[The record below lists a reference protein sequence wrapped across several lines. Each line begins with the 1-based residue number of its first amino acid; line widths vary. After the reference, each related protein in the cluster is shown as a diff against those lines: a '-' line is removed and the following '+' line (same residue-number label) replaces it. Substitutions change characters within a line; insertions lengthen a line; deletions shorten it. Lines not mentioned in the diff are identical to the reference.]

1 MESFQYKDIRDRFHY
16 LCEREYTFLSV
27 DMVNNIVC
35 KIFEPDYVND
45 MLEAGYDLEDLVLN
59 GSKLIGTDDIIVPNG
74 IVYSN
79 KYFAGYLMPFFNG
92 VSIYR
97 YNMHPSK
104 LYDIYSRIE
113 GIVRKCDNLVFP
125 DLLTDGNILINDDM
139 DIKFIDFDGMQIGNY
154 STPVFSRNMGDKSI
168 YCYTKYMDKDLYTK
182 QLDIKGLI
190 YLFMHL
196 LLDVDMGYLDKYRGD
211 EQLKQLNQFFND
223 LHIDNDDLIN
233 KICYLYTDDVEN
245 EYLGDTAKYICDNY
259 FAELVCENGCCEK
272 RLIKKL

>member
-27 DMVNNIVC
+27 DRVDNIVC
-35 KIFEPDYVND
+35 KIFEPDFVHD
-45 MLEAGYDLEDLVLN
+45 MLEAGYDLENLVLN
-59 GSKLIGTDDIIVPNG
+59 GSKLIGSDEIIVPNG

-97 YNMHPSK
+97 YSIEPSK

-113 GIVRKCDNLVFP
+113 GIVRNCDNIVFP
-125 DLLTDGNILINDDM
+125 DLLTDGNILINDDL
-139 DIKFIDFDGMQIGNY
+139 DIKLIDFDGMQIGNY

-168 YCYTKYMDKDLYTK
+168 YCNFKYMDNNLYTK
-182 QLDIKGLI
+182 QLDIKSLI
-190 YLFMHL
+190 YLFINL
-196 LLDVDMGYLDKYRGD
+196 LLGVEMGYLDQYKGD
-211 EQLKQLNQFFND
+211 EQLKQLDEFFRN
-223 LHIDNDDLIN
+223 LHIDDDDLIN

-245 EYLGDTAKYICDNY
+245 AYLGDTAKYICDNY
-259 FAELVCENGCCEK
+259 CVELVCENDRCEK
-272 RLIKKL
+272 RLIRKL